1 MRLRLL
7 ISLTIILFFGQN
19 ALADGRVALVIG
31 NSRYVNVGELPNPT
45 SDAAAIGETL
55 SRLGF
60 KVTRLNDLGINEM
73 REALLDFSDAAADS
87 DMAVVFY
94 AGHGM
99 EMDKQ
104 NYLVPVDAEL
114 KTDRSVNFEAV
125 HLDLV
130 SEAVSGAKEL
140 RLIILDACRDN
151 PFLSKIKVTRTT
163 RSISRGLA
171 RVDPE
176 AGTLIAFAA
185 SEGSVASDGAGEH
198 SPFTQALLDV
208 IEEPGLEIDFL
219 FRKVRDR
226 VMAETDGDQQP
237 FRYGSLPG
245 RAIYLKPPEASAAA
259 KLPEDGLPPQTE
271 AAEAWF
277 AVKDSN
283 SIAVLEAFNTRYG
296 STFFGEMAR
305 IRIDELREAAPAQS
319 VQEQAAVALVPK
331 ALETAP
337 RLSRTRSFR
346 LASAIPGRI
355 PVLGALGDSYSGSLS
370 ELSDGKLK
378 VEFFDPG
385 SLVGAFDTF
394 DAVREGKVDFGWANS
409 AYWAGKEPAMLLLS
423 GAVPFGMTPEKL
435 VAWNNGEGGKLR
447 DKVFARH
454 NLKSLACGIAGPE
467 SGGWFR
473 KEIRSV
479 DDIKGLRFRINGL
492 GGEVAAMSGMQLMFL
507 PGGEIYPALERGTI
521 DGAKFSVPSADL
533 LLGLNQV
540 APFYYYPGW
549 HQPATMLDLFIGLG
563 TWNSLKDEERQA
575 IELACARQ
583 LREALHDIATN
594 QSEGLDG
601 IRRLGLE
608 IRSFPDDVLAVLRR
622 NSDAVLKEKAGGNA
636 LFAEVLESYDR
647 HR

>member
-1 MRLRLL
+1 MLSRLL
-7 ISLTIILFFGQN
+7 ACLTIVL
-19 ALADGRVALVIG
+19 LAGHTAFAEGRVALVIG
-31 NSRYVNVGELPNPT
+31 NSIYTNVGELPNPS
-45 SDAAAIGETL
+45 SDAAAIAEAL
-55 SRLGF
+55 ARLDF
-60 KVTRLNDLGINEM
+60 KVTRLNDLGINAM
-73 REALLDFSDAAADS
+73 REALLDFSDAAAGA

-114 KTDRSVNFEAV
+114 KTDRAVNFEAV

-219 FRKVRDR
+219 FRKVRDQ
-226 VMAETDGDQQP
+226 VMNATDGDQQP

-259 KLPEDGLPPQTE
+259 KLPEGGLPPQSE

-283 SIAVLEAFNTRYG
+283 TIAVLEAFNARYG

-305 IRIDELREAAPAQS
+305 IRIDELREGASSEPTQ
-319 VQEQAAVALVPK
+319 QQAAVALVPR
-331 ALETAP
+331 ADEPAP
-337 RLSRTRSFR
+337 RLSTTRSFK

-355 PVLGALGDSYSGSLS
+355 PVLGTLGDSYSGTLS

-378 VEFFDPG
+378 VAFFNPG
-385 SLVGAFDTF
+385 ELVGAFDTF

-435 VAWNNGEGGKLR
+435 VTWNNGEGGRLR
-447 DKVFARH
+447 DKIFARH

-473 KEIRSV
+473 KEIRSA

-492 GGEVAAMSGMQLMFL
+492 GGEVAQRSGMELMFL
-507 PGGEIYPALERGTI
+507 PGGEIYSALERGTI
-521 DGAKFSVPSADL
+521 DGAKFSVPKADL
-533 LLGLNQV
+533 VLGLNQV

-549 HQPATMLDLFIGLG
+549 HQPATMLDLMIGLG
-563 TWNSLKDEERQA
+563 TWNSLTDEERQS

-583 LREALHDIATN
+583 LRESLHNVAKN
-594 QSEGLDG
+594 QSEGLEG
-601 IRRLGLE
+601 IRKLGLE
-608 IRSFPDDVLAVLRR
+608 IRRFPDDVLAELKRH
-622 NSDAVLKEKAGGNA
+622 SDAVLKEKAGEDA
-636 LFAEVLESYDR
+636 LFAEVLESYER